1 MSGPSLAQ
9 YVVHVADRQLRVAFD
24 QSRTVA
30 ELASEIDR
38 RCARQL
44 HAAIIGRRVVSLHT
58 PAGTQ
63 LKGTHVLRDVLVDG
77 GLVYVA
83 LTPSPTSG
91 SGSPPAAAGSRAVP
105 ATHASREGRPATP
118 TSSSAYL
125 QMMRP
130 SSASRR
136 QPAGGSVSRP
146 SSASGSRAGMG
157 SGTALVRT
165 QSAGRRTP
173 TSHDR
178 PRTPGSA
185 DSLSITHMIVVE
197 ERAKQRAEEER
208 VKQRAVEG
216 FARPVWGY
224 NPAAE
229 RGAPLRAPPVASPG
243 PRHAATDSA
252 NTPREHHLVAVST
265 HDPRAHEARERK
277 RLDADEELSLAR
289 SRALERTIPSGAKPA
304 SDMTARQVPTAAE
317 LSTNARTLNKRERYL
332 HDLLREANAASAGIP
347 PARHQ
352 PPVPVWK
359 EKLLERAKVSALAPG
374 RVVPKLYKSVP
385 ELVGRPAS
393 AGRLRKGR
401 SSAALGAS
409 WISSVGS
416 FTARGSP
423 LRESASM
430 GRLLQAQVGKN
441 AFSASSSKY
450 LVNAV
455 RELECALTGEEED
468 KIQEEGSFK
477 NSFKTQSANA
487 DSLRNSPQPEPE
499 TGLVNDG
506 APRSLAFE
514 FAPKQRPATAPR
526 PVVATPAQ
534 ELSEKE
540 RQLFY
545 YTDQVA
551 KQELDAYYLR
561 EREERMRAQ
570 IGQGEVVEARA
581 VDPRFAHVEDTDD
594 RSLVVAAE
602 QTRNRLFERFG
613 LSEVRINETLAV
625 HAELRLMIKLLRKQ
639 RFGLLAQLTRTDFR
653 ALSLASDSKH
663 IAQVANAA
671 ADDAGKIEAK
681 IERTRNELAFDSEI
695 FAKHLTAMD
704 TQVTDLDSQLLVG
717 IEDADR
723 EAEEARQAHWAKLHA
738 HTKRVDGKTNHYGLL
753 LDTHRYL
760 ESELSTV
767 CHCVGIKFDNL
778 LQVSTTAEI
787 LSSYT
792 ARETLNISLWRISDE
807 QTQLRNSLAA
817 EVRALQARSAELE
830 REALLHAEKEERS
843 LDNFKEGIYED
854 LSVITEELEP
864 TVTKLLEPV
873 GRLFDELKCDDTDR
887 HLPKLTRKT
896 LEEHLHVV
904 DTAVRELQLRAHRLV
919 VHRGGEAGET
929 VKIFAGS
936 LHLPQGARVDSAAMR
951 AAVLQQVARME
962 TLMAPI

>member
-1 MSGPSLAQ
+1 MQ
-9 YVVHVADRQLRVAFD
+9 RV
-24 QSRTVA
+24 
-30 ELASEIDR
+30 
-38 RCARQL
+38 
-44 HAAIIGRRVVSLHT
+44 
-58 PAGTQ
+58 
-63 LKGTHVLRDVLVDG
+63 
-77 GLVYVA
+77 
-83 LTPSPTSG
+83 
-91 SGSPPAAAGSRAVP
+91 
-105 ATHASREGRPATP
+105 
-118 TSSSAYL
+118 
-125 QMMRP
+125 
-130 SSASRR
+130 
-136 QPAGGSVSRP
+136 
-146 SSASGSRAGMG
+146 
-157 SGTALVRT
+157 
-165 QSAGRRTP
+165 
-173 TSHDR
+173 
-178 PRTPGSA
+178 
-185 DSLSITHMIVVE
+185 
-197 ERAKQRAEEER
+197 
-208 VKQRAVEG
+208 
-216 FARPVWGY
+216 
-224 NPAAE
+224 
-229 RGAPLRAPPVASPG
+229 
-243 PRHAATDSA
+243 
-252 NTPREHHLVAVST
+252 
-265 HDPRAHEARERK
+265 
-277 RLDADEELSLAR
+277 RLGLAR
-289 SRALERTIPSGAKPA
+289 
-304 SDMTARQVPTAAE
+304 
-317 LSTNARTLNKRERYL
+317 
-332 HDLLREANAASAGIP
+332 LLTFFFF
-347 PARHQ
+347 
-352 PPVPVWK
+352 
-359 EKLLERAKVSALAPG
+359 L
-374 RVVPKLYKSVP
+374 
-385 ELVGRPAS
+385 
-393 AGRLRKGR
+393 
-401 SSAALGAS
+401 
-409 WISSVGS
+409 
-416 FTARGSP
+416 
-423 LRESASM
+423 
-430 GRLLQAQVGKN
+430 
-441 AFSASSSKY
+441 
-450 LVNAV
+450 
-455 RELECALTGEEED
+455 
-468 KIQEEGSFK
+468 
-477 NSFKTQSANA
+477 
-487 DSLRNSPQPEPE
+487 
-499 TGLVNDG
+499 DG

-817 EVRALQARSAELE
+817 EGTQ
-830 REALLHAEKEERS
+830 
-843 LDNFKEGIYED
+843 
-854 LSVITEELEP
+854 
-864 TVTKLLEPV
+864 
-873 GRLFDELKCDDTDR
+873 CD
-887 HLPKLTRKT
+887 
-896 LEEHLHVV
+896 
-904 DTAVRELQLRAHRLV
+904 
-919 VHRGGEAGET
+919 G
-929 VKIFAGS
+929 
-936 LHLPQGARVDSAAMR
+936 
-951 AAVLQQVARME
+951 
-962 TLMAPI
+962 